1 MEWLPF
7 SFIDLLDIILVGLM
21 LYYIYD
27 MLRKSGSGNL
37 FIGVISLIVIWIL
50 TKQLFK
56 MKVLGGILDAIM
68 GGVVVIIVILLQEE
82 IRRFLNILGSTNRWR
97 FLKRLFR
104 QDHKEL
110 EEKESAFVAMISFAC
125 SNMARKK
132 TGALIVI
139 ENEISLEPFAHTG
152 EILNADVNSRLI
164 ENIFFKNSPL
174 HDGAMIIRGHSIVA
188 AGCILPVAQGNELP
202 KEMGLRHRSGLG
214 MSQQNDAKVIIIS
227 EERGKIS
234 IAHRGELLVNI
245 DINQLQRF
253 LYSSFKD
260 LSELGT
266 VANAKTKV

>member
-7 SFIDLLDIILVGLM
+7 SIIDFLDIILVGLM
-21 LYYIYD
+21 LYYVYD
-27 MLRKSGSGNL
+27 MLKKSGSGNL

-50 TKQLFK
+50 TTQVFK
-56 MKVLGGILDAIM
+56 MKVLGGILDAVM
-68 GGVVVIIVILLQEE
+68 GGVVVIVVILFQEE
-82 IRRFLNILGSTNRWR
+82 IRRFLNILGSTGRWR
-97 FLKRLFR
+97 FLKRLFK
-104 QDHKEL
+104 QDNKEK
-110 EEKESAFVAMISFAC
+110 EEKESAFVAMVSFAC

-132 TGALIVI
+132 TGALIVV
-139 ENEISLEPFAHTG
+139 ENEIGLEAYAHTG

-188 AGCILPVAQGNELP
+188 AGCILPVAQGNDLP

-214 MSQQNDAKVIIIS
+214 MSQQSDAKIIIIS

-234 IAHRGELLVNI
+234 LAHRGELLINI

-253 LYSSFKD
+253 LSSSFKN

-266 VANAKTKV
+266 PYSVHARI